1 MEFSFDEVGDCN
13 FAIKEIHKRFIS
25 VNFDVSFY
33 EILLVLL

>member
-1 MEFSFDEVGDCN
+1 MEFSFDEVEDCN
-13 FAIKEIHKRFIS
+13 FTNKEFHQRFFS